1 MGTPNRAVKNPMVV
15 GEPPLAAEPRDPQ
28 EAGHRALAGGE
39 NGADQQ
45 QFGMAPCS
53 LLQEHWREG

>member
-1 MGTPNRAVKNPMVV
+1 MVA
-15 GEPPLAAEPRDPQ
+15 GEPPLAAEASDPQ

-45 QFGMAPCS
+45 QLGMAPGS
-53 LLQEHWREG
+53 LLQEHRREG